1 MAAVHWLC
9 HLGQIIYVLWAL
21 FVSFVELDSSN
32 CLTWLLQVLDGD
44 LVMLATILLV
54 MYYVSGI
61 VQSTLLTFLF
71 YY

>member
-1 MAAVHWLC
+1 M
-9 HLGQIIYVLWAL
+9 

-44 LVMLATILLV
+44 VVMSATILLV